1 MKGKGGEGG
10 MEVEVRRGQKGRRE
24 RDGKG
29 EEREDV
35 KIAARVN
42 AYLSIL
48 VLLPVTSSI
57 LAMAVITSGW
67 VRQFSLHHEF
77 ELVRDLD
84 NTRPVSPY

>member
-1 MKGKGGEGG
+1 MQGE
-10 MEVEVRRGQKGRRE
+10 VKRGEKGRRE
-24 RDGKG
+24 RDGEG
-29 EEREDV
+29 EERETV
-35 KIAARVN
+35 RIAVRVR
-42 AYLSIL
+42 AYLSFLI
-48 VLLPVTSSI
+48 LLPVTSSI